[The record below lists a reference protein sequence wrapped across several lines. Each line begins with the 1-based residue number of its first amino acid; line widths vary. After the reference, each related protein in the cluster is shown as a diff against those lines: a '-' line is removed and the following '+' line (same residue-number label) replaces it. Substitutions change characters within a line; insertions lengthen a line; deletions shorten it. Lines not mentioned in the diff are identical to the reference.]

1 MAITENEL
9 KAQLAQGVL
18 RPVYV
23 FHGEEPMMIRHY
35 VRQVREKAVGESDL
49 GEFNLIELDGREC
62 GIDAI
67 VDAAEALPLMAERK
81 CVCVREADAA
91 APAMHDRLMALLR
104 DPPESCV
111 LILWYLH
118 TLDPKRGARM
128 KAFLAAAETAGD
140 VVELARRTPA
150 ELARL
155 LCRGASRRGCTL
167 SADTAR
173 QMVEQCGEDMQQL
186 LSELD
191 KLCALAG
198 EGGEITP
205 ALLET
210 AAVRALS
217 ARVYDLSKAI
227 LRGDYA
233 GSFTLLSRLFAA
245 REEPVS
251 VLAVLSGAYADLYRA
266 KVAAAAGVPAASL
279 AAALRYRGREFA
291 LRNAERDCRRLE
303 LSALRR
309 SLELLADA
317 DRRLKGSRV
326 PPRIVLEQTV
336 AQLIVIGK
344 GGTL

>member
-1 MAITENEL
+1 MAITESAL
-9 KAQLAQGVL
+9 KAQLQQGEL
-18 RPVYV
+18 KPVYA
-23 FHGEEPMMIRHY
+23 FSGEEPVMIRHY
-35 VRQVREKAVGESDL
+35 VRQVQEKAVGDSDL
-49 GEFNLIELDGREC
+49 GGFNRIELDGREC
-62 GIDAI
+62 GIDA
-67 VDAAEALPLMAERK
+67 VTEAAEALPLMAERK
-81 CVCVREADAA
+81 CVSVRELDAA
-91 APAMHDRLMALLR
+91 APAVHDRLMALLR

-118 TLDPKRGARM
+118 PLDPKRGARW
-128 KAFLAAAETAGD
+128 KAFLAAAEQAGA
-140 VVELARRTPA
+140 VVEVPRRTPA
-150 ELARL
+150 ELSRL
-155 LCRGASRRGCTL
+155 LSRGAARRGCTL

-173 QMVEQCGEDMQQL
+173 QMVEQCGDDMQLL

-205 ALLET
+205 ALLES

-233 GSFTLLSRLFAA
+233 GSFALLSRLFAA

-266 KVAAAAGVPAASL
+266 KVAAAAGVPAVSL
-279 AAALRYRGREFA
+279 AEPLHYRGREFA
-291 LRNAERDCRRLE
+291 LRNAERDSRRLE
-303 LSALRR
+303 LSGLRR
-309 SLELLADA
+309 SLELLAEA

-326 PPRIVLEQTV
+326 PPRTVLEQTV
-336 AQLIVIGK
+336 TQLIVIGK
-344 GGTL
+344 GGAL